1 MIALSSVVVRASA
14 FVALVALASACFVRS
29 ESSGSGGSTGGSTGS
44 APDPS
49 SGTVG
54 GTDTP
59 PSATSPILVAIDND
73 KTMAAA
79 PGDGVGIF
87 TEYGSGGRWHVW
99 WTCDT
104 ARTAQPCTF
113 DLQIVA
119 QGSAKIENLAP
130 EGLLATDTAELTD
143 SQTLRTHAYTTTG
156 VGGVKFE
163 TLPGTVVQ
171 IEAKVGGVSDPSF
184 FFFVQD
190 GKVNGGYGGKLTN
203 PLRFQGTAP

>member
-1 MIALSSVVVRASA
+1 MTGLSSFVRASA
-14 FVALVALASACFVRS
+14 ILAIVALGSACFVRS
-29 ESSGSGGSTGGSTGS
+29 EPSSGSSGGGSTGP
-44 APDPS
+44 ADP
-49 SGTVG
+49 VG
-54 GTDTP
+54 GNTGGTGGDTT
-59 PSATSPILVAIDND
+59 PSNTSPILVAIDND
-73 KTMAAA
+73 KVMSAK
-79 PGDGVGIF
+79 PGEGVGIF

-99 WTCDT
+99 WSCDT
-104 ARTAQPCTF
+104 TVTAQPCTF

-119 QGSAKIENLAP
+119 QGAAKIENL
-130 EGLLATDTAELTD
+130 ETQGLLANDTAELSDT
-143 SQTLRTHAYTTTG
+143 QTLRTHAYTTTN